1 MKFQLKTLIAA
12 LALSAASLSAQA
24 AMDTATSTGNGSFV
38 LSMWNQASGTSA
50 TFDLGFNYNSFSD
63 LVNQSSFNLTT
74 GSYADAW
81 NTFTSLSTSGTT
93 NWAIFAG
100 DNVGS
105 ARTVGSR
112 GYYTTANSL
121 DGMSQISDTAAV
133 ISVASNF
140 DVYVGAN
147 NNVSTGN
154 HSSVANGASTS
165 TLTALS
171 GAGSANAYGTGK
183 AGAAGPIAGAQLDS
197 SLQMLQILSQGT
209 SAPIANFMAD
219 AGGNNYTFKLAS
231 NGLLSVTSASVT
243 TPVPE
248 ADSYAMLLVGL
259 GLMGVVVRRRKA

>member
-1 MKFQLKTLIAA
+1 MKFQYKALVAA

-63 LVNQSSFNLTT
+63 LVNQGSFNLTT

-93 NWAIFAG
+93 KWAIFAG

-147 NNVSTGN
+147 NNISTGN

-165 TLTALS
+165 TLTAIS

-183 AGAAGPIAGAQLDS
+183 AGAAGPIAGAELGS

-209 SAPIANFMAD
+209 SAPTANFMAD
-219 AGGNNYTFKLAS
+219 AGGTNYTFKLSS
-231 NGLLSVTSASVT
+231 NGLLSVSSVT
-243 TPVPE
+243 TAVPE
-248 ADSYAMLLVGL
+248 ADSYAMLLAGL